1 MPQIGAGA
9 VPSQVGRGSAL
20 GSASSGQVETPGPV
34 LPSGARDLFEARR
47 PRAMQRYVQQQ
58 HCNNTASERFRGNVA
73 AVRVHFSRRARQ
85 GNSMLVALGE
95 GRGSA
100 RSSLR
105 GVVGDIRIGGSDALG
120 CFREFSSKL
129 EMVHLKCFDLCRG
142 GAAVPTLR
150 PRARFL
156 ATRDRPLVSASWS
169 AFPEFVGDRN
179 VHARH

>member
-1 MPQIGAGA
+1 M
-9 VPSQVGRGSAL
+9 AL
-20 GSASSGQVETPGPV
+20 GRFQVRLDGV
-34 LPSGARDLFEARR
+34 LRLARR
-47 PRAMQRYVQQQ
+47 HLARSRPRGPCCPRAPAISLRQGAQERCSVTFS
-58 HCNNTASERFRGNVA
+58 NNTASERFRGNVA